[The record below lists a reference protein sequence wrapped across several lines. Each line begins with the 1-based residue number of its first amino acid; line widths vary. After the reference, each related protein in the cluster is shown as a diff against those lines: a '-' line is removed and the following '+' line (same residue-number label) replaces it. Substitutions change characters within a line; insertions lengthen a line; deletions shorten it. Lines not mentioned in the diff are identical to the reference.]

1 MNVGNSKFKTASLL
15 LIRPRLQVSKW
26 LASHEQRHATSL
38 LCGELCHW
46 AAFNCRAKT
55 DVCFSGIPMNSLC
68 QSFRR
73 LPLFF
78 FFFYIFLSFSFH
90 FPFIFL
96 SLDSMSL
103 RLVKTVVAAGL
114 GSCLHNCR
122 QGKHRKQMSK
132 RQDTPGQTKNSS
144 LPASRRADRAGI
156 APYCPQVTSFDPVAT
171 KPKGFPSQV
180 STDFFHLRAGISP
193 RSLWTAC
200 SWPAGSRRSGTLN
213 IERRNTKNSSR
224 GCPRM
229 SRMYRKKSDTLW

>member
-90 FPFIFL
+90 FPFAGQHEPQASQNSGRGGPGKL
-96 SLDSMSL
+96 PPQLQAGKTPKTN
-103 RLVKTVVAAGL
+103 VKTPRYARPNKEFVT
-114 GSCLHNCR
+114 SCL
-122 QGKHRKQMSK
+122 SK
-132 RQDTPGQTKNSS
+132 
-144 LPASRRADRAGI
+144 SR
-156 APYCPQVTSFDPVAT
+156 
-171 KPKGFPSQV
+171 
-180 STDFFHLRAGISP
+180 
-193 RSLWTAC
+193 
-200 SWPAGSRRSGTLN
+200 
-213 IERRNTKNSSR
+213 
-224 GCPRM
+224 
-229 SRMYRKKSDTLW
+229 